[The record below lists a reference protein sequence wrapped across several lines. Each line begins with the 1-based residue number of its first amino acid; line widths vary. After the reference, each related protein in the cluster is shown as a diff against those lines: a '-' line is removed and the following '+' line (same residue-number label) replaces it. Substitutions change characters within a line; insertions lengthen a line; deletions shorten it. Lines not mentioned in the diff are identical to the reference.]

1 MMPITASTRITGV
14 AHLEASGNSWR
25 QKRSIAKVPTL
36 STTAV
41 IRTATG
47 AVDSPIALGS
57 QVCSG
62 HSGAFTA
69 KAKKKPRK
77 SQRSVDVDSWS
88 RPSARAW
95 RISVSEKV
103 PVPNWCAV
111 AAYRPI
117 TAASMIRPPTRL
129 YSRNF
134 TAA

>member
-1 MMPITASTRITGV
+1 M
-14 AHLEASGNSWR
+14 AHLLASGKSWR

-41 IRTATG
+41 ISTATG

-77 SQRSVDVDSWS
+77 SSRSVPVPMSS
-88 RPSARAW
+88 LPAARAST
-95 RISVSEKV
+95 ICCSEKV
-103 PVPNWCAV
+103 PVPSWSAV
-111 AAYRPI
+111 TAYSPI
-117 TAASMIRPPTRL
+117 TAASMISPPARL
-129 YSRNF
+129 
-134 TAA
+134 